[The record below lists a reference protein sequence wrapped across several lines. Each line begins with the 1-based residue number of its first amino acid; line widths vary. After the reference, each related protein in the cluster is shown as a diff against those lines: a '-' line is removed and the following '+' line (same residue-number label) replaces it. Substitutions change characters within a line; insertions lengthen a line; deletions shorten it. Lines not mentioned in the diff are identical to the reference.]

1 MEHIPADRFEVCK
14 SLENSVLRFRRVSRS
29 IFRIASDRGIW
40 RVTREGE
47 AFAAYWSEGDARR
60 GACQGARRLEADGGS
75 ARVVS
80 FPGELTLPHNQPQ
93 LGR

>member
-1 MEHIPADRFEVCK
+1 MLKF
-14 SLENSVLRFRRVSRS
+14 LRASRS
-29 IFRIASDRGIW
+29 TFRIASDRGIW

-47 AFAAYWSEGDARR
+47 VFAAYWSEGDARR
-60 GACQGARRLEADGGS
+60 GACLGARRLEADGGS

-80 FPGELTLPHNQPQ
+80 FPGDVTLPHNQPQ